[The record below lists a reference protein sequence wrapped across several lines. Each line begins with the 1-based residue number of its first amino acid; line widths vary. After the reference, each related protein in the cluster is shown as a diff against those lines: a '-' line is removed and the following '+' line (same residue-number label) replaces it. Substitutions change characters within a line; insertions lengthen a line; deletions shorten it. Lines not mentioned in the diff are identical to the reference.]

1 MKLMNRK
8 TYALLLLAGALT
20 LTGCS
25 SPEQKVESF
34 NKRGQALMEKGDLVK
49 AKLEFQNALQ
59 INPSAVP
66 ALNGLAL
73 VAERT
78 QDWQTAYLMWL
89 KIAELDPNHVGA
101 QVHLGKLQL
110 ASGQLDMALETSD
123 KALKLKADSAD
134 VLGFRAAVMLKL
146 NDAPGS
152 IKLANQALAKD
163 PHHVDSL
170 IVLASE
176 RLQASDA
183 DGSVAYL
190 DKALAKNERNV
201 SLQILKVQALEKLGR
216 PEKAEQV
223 LQKLTSMFPENA
235 DYRYLLASFYAKH
248 KQVDKAEAEYRA
260 VVNSQP
266 KAIQPVLELVR
277 FLDGT
282 RGPDAAA
289 VELEKFAAA
298 DPSAHDLK
306 LNLAQL
312 RIRQKKDSAAIALW
326 KEVIADA
333 GQKAAGVRARGAL
346 ASYYL
351 ARNDKASAKPLI
363 EEMLKQ
369 DGRDEQALLLR
380 AGIAVNERRLDD
392 AVNDLRTILRDTP
405 DSPRAHLLLGRTHEM
420 QGLRDL
426 ANQHYSN
433 AAQIGRFAPAFAVPY
448 AEYLMKTGRARGV
461 EGVLRETLKTSPGNL
476 PALRLLAQSY
486 LQTGNIAGAQAVAD
500 EVAKTATG
508 AAAANQIQG
517 AVQAAKRDYIGSI
530 ESFKRAYELAPGDTQ
545 AMVSLVR
552 SYALANKSKEALSFL
567 RAVLD
572 ASPRNEAARILQG
585 QILGFTGNAAGARDA
600 LQAAIEQNPTNA
612 VAYQSLLSVHL
623 AAKNVDEASRVV
635 ESGLKAIPTDFGLRM
650 SRASILELQGKP
662 EEAIAVYEALLAERP
677 NAIVVANNLASLLAD
692 NRKDPASIKRAYELA
707 QRFRNT
713 DIPQV
718 KDTVG
723 WTAHLAGRTKEASE
737 FLKSA
742 STQAPDLA
750 VAHYHYGMNQLA
762 LSNTKDAKVAL
773 QRSVE
778 LSKTSPFPQV
788 EDARRALQGL

>member
-8 TYALLLLAGALT
+8 IYALLVLAGALT
-20 LTGCS
+20 LAGCS

-34 NKRGQALMEKGDLVK
+34 NKRGHALLEKGDLVK
-49 AKLEFQNALQ
+49 ARLEFQNALQ
-59 INPSAVP
+59 INPSTVP

-73 VAERT
+73 VAERS
-78 QDWQTAYLMWL
+78 QDWQAAYVMWL
-89 KIAELDPNHVGA
+89 KVAELDPNHVDA

-110 ASGQLDMALETSD
+110 ASGQLDLALATSD
-123 KALKLKADSAD
+123 KTLKLKPDSAD
-134 VLGFRAAVMLKL
+134 VLGLRAAVMLKL
-146 NDAPGS
+146 NDAPAGV
-152 IKLANQALAKD
+152 KLANQALAID
-163 PHHVDSL
+163 PRHVDSL
-170 IVLASE
+170 VVLASE
-176 RLQASDA
+176 RLQAGDA
-183 DGSVAYL
+183 DGAVAYM
-190 DKALAKNERNV
+190 DKALAGNERNV
-201 SLQILKVQALEKLGR
+201 SLQILKVQALEKLNR
-216 PEKAEQV
+216 ADQAEVV
-223 LQKLTSMFPENA
+223 LQKLVSLFPENP
-235 DYRYLLASFYAKH
+235 DYRYLLASFYMKQ

-266 KAIQPVLELVR
+266 KAVQPVLTLVR
-277 FLDGT
+277 FLDGSK
-282 RGPDAAA
+282 GHDAAA

-298 DPSAHDLK
+298 NPGAHDLK
-306 LNLAQL
+306 LSLAEIRL
-312 RIRQKKDSAAIALW
+312 RQKNDPAAIALW

-333 GQKAAGVRARGAL
+333 GDKPAGIRARGAL

-351 ARNDKASAKPLI
+351 ARNDKPTAKPLI

-369 DGRDEQALLLR
+369 DARDEQALLLR
-380 AGIAVNERRLDD
+380 AGMAVNEQRLDD

-405 DSPRAHLLLGRTHEM
+405 ESPRAQLLLGRTHEM

-426 ANQHYSN
+426 ASQHYSN
-433 AAQIGRFAPAFAVPY
+433 AAQMGRFAPAFAMPY
-448 AEYLMKTGRARGV
+448 AEYLMKTGRARAV

-500 EVAKTATG
+500 EVAKTSAG
-508 AAAANQIQG
+508 AAAANQIHG
-517 AVQAAKRDYIGSI
+517 AVQAAKRDYTGSI
-530 ESFKRAYELAPGDTQ
+530 ESFKRAYELAPTDTN
-545 AMVSLVR
+545 AMVNLVR
-552 SYALANKSKEALSFL
+552 SYVLANKAKEALNFL

-572 ASPRNEAARILQG
+572 ASPRNETARILQG
-585 QILGFTGNAAGARDA
+585 QLFAFTGNAAGAREA
-600 LQAAIEQNPTNA
+600 LQTAIEQNPGNA
-612 VAYQSLLSVHL
+612 VAYQSLVNVQL
-623 AAKNVDEASRVV
+623 AARNLDEAAKVV
-635 ESGLKAIPTDFGLRM
+635 DRGLKAIPTDFGLKM

-662 EEAIAVYEALLAERP
+662 DEAIAVYEALLVERP
-677 NAIVVANNLASLLAD
+677 NAVVVANNLASMLAD

-707 QRFRNT
+707 QRFRSS

-723 WTAHLAGRTKEASE
+723 WTAHLAGKTREASE

>member
-8 TYALLLLAGALT
+8 IYALLALVGALT
-20 LTGCS
+20 LAGCS

-34 NKRGQALMEKGDLVK
+34 NKRGQALLEKGDLVK
-49 AKLEFQNALQ
+49 ARLEFQNALQ

-73 VAERT
+73 VAERS
-78 QDWQTAYLMWL
+78 QDWQAAYVMWL
-89 KIAELDPNHVGA
+89 KVAELDPNHVDA

-110 ASGQLDMALETSD
+110 ASGQLDLALATSD
-123 KALKLKADSAD
+123 KTLKLKPDSAD
-134 VLGFRAAVMLKL
+134 VLGLRAAVMLKL
-146 NDAPGS
+146 NDAPAS
-152 IKLANQALAKD
+152 INLANQALAKD
-163 PHHVDSL
+163 PRHLDSL
-170 IVLASE
+170 VVLASE
-176 RLQASDA
+176 RLQAG
-183 DGSVAYL
+183 DGDGAVGYL
-190 DKALAKNERNV
+190 DKALAANERNV
-201 SLQILKVQALEKLGR
+201 SLYILKVQALEKIGR
-216 PEKAEQV
+216 VDKADQV
-223 LQKLTSMFPENA
+223 LQKLVSLFPENP
-235 DYRYLLASFYAKH
+235 DYRYLLASFYVKH
-248 KQVDKAEAEYRA
+248 RQLDKAEAEYRA
-260 VVNSQP
+260 MVNSQP
-266 KAIQPVLELVR
+266 KAVQPVLTLVR
-277 FLDGT
+277 FLDVTKGH
-282 RGPDAAA
+282 DAAA
-289 VELEKFAAA
+289 VELEKFATAN
-298 DPSAHDLK
+298 PGAHDLK
-306 LNLAQL
+306 LNLAEIRL
-312 RIRQKKDSAAIALW
+312 RQKNEPAAIALW

-333 GQKAAGVRARGAL
+333 GDKPSGVRARGAL

-351 ARNDKASAKPLI
+351 ARNDKPTAKPLI

-369 DGRDEQALLLR
+369 DARDEQALLLR
-380 AGIAVNERRLDD
+380 AGIAVNEQRLDD

-405 DSPRAHLLLGRTHEM
+405 ESPRAQLLLGRTHEM

-426 ANQHYSN
+426 ASQHYAN
-433 AAQIGRFAPAFAVPY
+433 AAQTGKFAPAFAIPY
-448 AEYLMKTGRARGV
+448 ADYLMRTGRARAV
-461 EGVLRETLKTSPGNL
+461 EGVLRETLKTSPGNV

-508 AAAANQIQG
+508 AAAANQIHG
-517 AVQAAKRDYIGSI
+517 AVQAAKRDYVGSI
-530 ESFKRAYELAPGDTQ
+530 ESFKRAYELAPTDTN
-545 AMVSLVR
+545 AMVNLVR
-552 SYALANKSKEALSFL
+552 SYVLANKSKEALSFL

-585 QILGFTGNAAGARDA
+585 QLLGYTGNAAGARES
-600 LQAAIEQNPTNA
+600 LQTAIDQNPSNA

-635 ESGLKAIPTDFGLRM
+635 ERGLKAIPTDFGLKL
-650 SRASILELQGKP
+650 SRASILERQGKP
-662 EEAIAVYEALLAERP
+662 EDAIAVYEALLAERP

-762 LSNTKDAKVAL
+762 LSNTKDAKIAL
-773 QRSVE
+773 QRSIE

>member
-8 TYALLLLAGALT
+8 IYALLALVGALT
-20 LTGCS
+20 LAGCS

-34 NKRGQALMEKGDLVK
+34 NKRGQALLEKGDLVK
-49 AKLEFQNALQ
+49 ARLEFQNALQ

-73 VAERT
+73 VAERS
-78 QDWQTAYLMWL
+78 QDWQAAYVMWL
-89 KIAELDPNHVGA
+89 KVAELDPNHVDA

-110 ASGQLDMALETSD
+110 ASGQLDLALATSD
-123 KALKLKADSAD
+123 KTLKLKPDSAD
-134 VLGFRAAVMLKL
+134 VLGLRAAVMLKL
-146 NDAPGS
+146 NDAPAS
-152 IKLANQALAKD
+152 INLANQALAKD
-163 PHHVDSL
+163 PRHLDSL
-170 IVLASE
+170 VVLASE
-176 RLQASDA
+176 RLQAG
-183 DGSVAYL
+183 DGDGAVGYL
-190 DKALAKNERNV
+190 DKALAANERNV
-201 SLQILKVQALEKLGR
+201 SLYILKVQALEKIGR
-216 PEKAEQV
+216 VDKADQV
-223 LQKLTSMFPENA
+223 LQKLVSLFPENP
-235 DYRYLLASFYAKH
+235 DYRYMLASFYVKH
-248 KQVDKAEAEYRA
+248 RQLDKAEAEYRA
-260 VVNSQP
+260 MVNSQP
-266 KAIQPVLELVR
+266 KAVQPVLTLVR
-277 FLDGT
+277 FLDATKGH
-282 RGPDAAA
+282 DAAA
-289 VELEKFAAA
+289 VELEKFATAN
-298 DPSAHDLK
+298 PGAHDLK
-306 LNLAQL
+306 LNLAEIRL
-312 RIRQKKDSAAIALW
+312 RQKNEPAAIALW

-333 GQKAAGVRARGAL
+333 GDKPSGVRARGAL

-351 ARNDKASAKPLI
+351 ARNDKPTAKPLI

-369 DGRDEQALLLR
+369 DARDEQALLLR
-380 AGIAVNERRLDD
+380 AGIAVNEQRLDD

-405 DSPRAHLLLGRTHEM
+405 ESPRAQLLLGRTHEM

-426 ANQHYSN
+426 ASQHYAN
-433 AAQIGRFAPAFAVPY
+433 AAQTGKFAPAFAIPY
-448 AEYLMKTGRARGV
+448 ADYLMRTGRARAV
-461 EGVLRETLKTSPGNL
+461 EGVLRETLKTSPGNV

-508 AAAANQIQG
+508 AAAANQIHG
-517 AVQAAKRDYIGSI
+517 AVQAAKRDYVGSI
-530 ESFKRAYELAPGDTQ
+530 ESFKRAYELAPTDTN
-545 AMVSLVR
+545 AMVNLVR
-552 SYALANKSKEALSFL
+552 SYVLANKSKEALSFL

-585 QILGFTGNAAGARDA
+585 QLLGYTGNAAGARES
-600 LQAAIEQNPTNA
+600 LQTAIDQNPSNA

-635 ESGLKAIPTDFGLRM
+635 ERGLKAIPTDFGLKL

-662 EEAIAVYEALLAERP
+662 EDAIAVYEALLAERP

>member
-8 TYALLLLAGALT
+8 IYALLALVGALT
-20 LTGCS
+20 LAGCS

-34 NKRGQALMEKGDLVK
+34 NKRGQALLEKGDLVK
-49 AKLEFQNALQ
+49 ARLEFQNALQ

-73 VAERT
+73 VAERS
-78 QDWQTAYLMWL
+78 QDWQAAYVMWL
-89 KIAELDPNHVGA
+89 KVAELDPNHVDA

-110 ASGQLDMALETSD
+110 ASGQLDLALATSD
-123 KALKLKADSAD
+123 KTLKLKPDSAD
-134 VLGFRAAVMLKL
+134 VLGLRAAVMLKL
-146 NDAPGS
+146 NDAPAS
-152 IKLANQALAKD
+152 INLANQALAKD
-163 PHHVDSL
+163 PRHLDSL
-170 IVLASE
+170 VVLASE
-176 RLQASDA
+176 RLQAG
-183 DGSVAYL
+183 DGDGAVGYL
-190 DKALAKNERNV
+190 DKALAANERNV
-201 SLQILKVQALEKLGR
+201 SLYILKVQALEKIGR
-216 PEKAEQV
+216 VDKADQV
-223 LQKLTSMFPENA
+223 LQKLVSLFPENP
-235 DYRYLLASFYAKH
+235 DYRYLLASFYVKH
-248 KQVDKAEAEYRA
+248 RQLDKAEAEYRA
-260 VVNSQP
+260 MVNSQS
-266 KAIQPVLELVR
+266 KAVQPVLTLVR
-277 FLDGT
+277 FLDVTKGH
-282 RGPDAAA
+282 DAAA
-289 VELEKFAAA
+289 VELEKFATAN
-298 DPSAHDLK
+298 PGAHDLK
-306 LNLAQL
+306 LNLAEIRL
-312 RIRQKKDSAAIALW
+312 RQKNEPAAIALW

-333 GQKAAGVRARGAL
+333 GDKPSGVRARGAL

-351 ARNDKASAKPLI
+351 ARNDKPTAKPLI

-369 DGRDEQALLLR
+369 DARDEQALLLR
-380 AGIAVNERRLDD
+380 AGIAVNEQRLDD

-405 DSPRAHLLLGRTHEM
+405 ESPRAQLLLGRTHEM

-426 ANQHYSN
+426 ASQHYAN
-433 AAQIGRFAPAFAVPY
+433 AAQTGKFAPAFAIPY
-448 AEYLMKTGRARGV
+448 ADYLMRTGRARAV
-461 EGVLRETLKTSPGNL
+461 EGVLRETLKTSPGNV

-508 AAAANQIQG
+508 AAAANQIHG
-517 AVQAAKRDYIGSI
+517 AVQAAKRDYVGSI
-530 ESFKRAYELAPGDTQ
+530 ESFKRAYELAPTDTN
-545 AMVSLVR
+545 AMVNLVR
-552 SYALANKSKEALSFL
+552 SYVLANKSKEALSFL

-585 QILGFTGNAAGARDA
+585 QLLGYTGNAAGARES
-600 LQAAIEQNPTNA
+600 LQTAIDQNPSNA

-635 ESGLKAIPTDFGLRM
+635 ERGLKAIPTDFGLKM
-650 SRASILELQGKP
+650 SRASILERQGKP
-662 EEAIAVYEALLAERP
+662 EDAIAVYEALLAERP

-762 LSNTKDAKVAL
+762 LSNTKDAKIAL
-773 QRSVE
+773 QRSIE

>member
-1 MKLMNRK
+1 
-8 TYALLLLAGALT
+8 LL
-20 LTGCS
+20 
-25 SPEQKVESF
+25 
-34 NKRGQALMEKGDLVK
+34 EKGDLVK
-49 AKLEFQNALQ
+49 ARLEFQNALQ

-73 VAERT
+73 VAERS
-78 QDWQTAYLMWL
+78 QDWQAAYVMWL
-89 KIAELDPNHVGA
+89 KVAELDPNHVDA

-110 ASGQLDMALETSD
+110 ASGQLDLALATSD
-123 KALKLKADSAD
+123 KTLKLKPDSAD
-134 VLGFRAAVMLKL
+134 VLGLRAAVMLKL
-146 NDAPGS
+146 NDAPAS
-152 IKLANQALAKD
+152 INLANQALAKD
-163 PHHVDSL
+163 PRHLDSL
-170 IVLASE
+170 VVLASE
-176 RLQASDA
+176 RLQAG
-183 DGSVAYL
+183 DGDGAVGYL
-190 DKALAKNERNV
+190 DKALAANERNV
-201 SLQILKVQALEKLGR
+201 SLYILKVQALEKIGR
-216 PEKAEQV
+216 VDKADQV
-223 LQKLTSMFPENA
+223 LQKLVSLFPENP
-235 DYRYLLASFYAKH
+235 DYRYLLASFYVKH
-248 KQVDKAEAEYRA
+248 RQLDKAEAEYRA
-260 VVNSQP
+260 MVNSQS
-266 KAIQPVLELVR
+266 KAVQPVLTLVR
-277 FLDGT
+277 FLDVTKGH
-282 RGPDAAA
+282 DAAA
-289 VELEKFAAA
+289 VELEKFATAN
-298 DPSAHDLK
+298 PGAHDLK
-306 LNLAQL
+306 LNLAEIRL
-312 RIRQKKDSAAIALW
+312 RQKNEPAAIALW

-333 GQKAAGVRARGAL
+333 GDKPSGVRARGAL

-351 ARNDKASAKPLI
+351 ARNDKPTAKPLI

-369 DGRDEQALLLR
+369 DARDEQALLLR
-380 AGIAVNERRLDD
+380 AGIAVNEQRLDD

-405 DSPRAHLLLGRTHEM
+405 ESPRAQLLLGRTHEM

-426 ANQHYSN
+426 ASQHYAN
-433 AAQIGRFAPAFAVPY
+433 AAQTGKFAPAFAIPY
-448 AEYLMKTGRARGV
+448 ADYLMRTGRARAV
-461 EGVLRETLKTSPGNL
+461 EGVLRETLKTSPGNV

-508 AAAANQIQG
+508 AAAANQIHG
-517 AVQAAKRDYIGSI
+517 AVQAAKRDYVGSI
-530 ESFKRAYELAPGDTQ
+530 ESFKRAYELAPTDTN
-545 AMVSLVR
+545 AMVNLVR
-552 SYALANKSKEALSFL
+552 SYVLANKSKEALSFL

-585 QILGFTGNAAGARDA
+585 QLLGYTGNAAGARES
-600 LQAAIEQNPTNA
+600 LQTAIDQNPSNA

-635 ESGLKAIPTDFGLRM
+635 ERGLKAIPTDFGLKM
-650 SRASILELQGKP
+650 SRASILERQGKP
-662 EEAIAVYEALLAERP
+662 EDAIAVYEALLAERP

-762 LSNTKDAKVAL
+762 LSNTKDAKIAL
-773 QRSVE
+773 QRSIE

>member
-8 TYALLLLAGALT
+8 IYALLALVGALT
-20 LTGCS
+20 LAGCS

-34 NKRGQALMEKGDLVK
+34 NKRGQALLEKGDLVK
-49 AKLEFQNALQ
+49 ARLEFQNALQ

-73 VAERT
+73 VAERS
-78 QDWQTAYLMWL
+78 QDWQAAYVMWL
-89 KIAELDPNHVGA
+89 KVAELDPNHVDA

-110 ASGQLDMALETSD
+110 ASGQLDLALATSD
-123 KALKLKADSAD
+123 KTLKLKPDSAD
-134 VLGFRAAVMLKL
+134 VLGLRAAVMLKL
-146 NDAPGS
+146 NDAPAS
-152 IKLANQALAKD
+152 INLANQALAKD
-163 PHHVDSL
+163 PRHLDSL
-170 IVLASE
+170 VVLASE
-176 RLQASDA
+176 RLQAG
-183 DGSVAYL
+183 DGDGAVGYL
-190 DKALAKNERNV
+190 DKALAANERNV
-201 SLQILKVQALEKLGR
+201 SLYILKVQALEKIGR
-216 PEKAEQV
+216 VDKADQV
-223 LQKLTSMFPENA
+223 LQKLVSLFPENP
-235 DYRYLLASFYAKH
+235 DYRYLLASFYVKH
-248 KQVDKAEAEYRA
+248 RQLDKAEAEYRA
-260 VVNSQP
+260 MVNSQS
-266 KAIQPVLELVR
+266 KAVQPVLTLVR
-277 FLDGT
+277 FLDVTKGH
-282 RGPDAAA
+282 DAAA
-289 VELEKFAAA
+289 VELEKFATAN
-298 DPSAHDLK
+298 PGAHDLK
-306 LNLAQL
+306 LNLAEIRL
-312 RIRQKKDSAAIALW
+312 RQKNEPAAIALW

-333 GQKAAGVRARGAL
+333 GDKPSGVRARGAL

-351 ARNDKASAKPLI
+351 ARNDKPTAKPLI

-369 DGRDEQALLLR
+369 DARDEQALLLR
-380 AGIAVNERRLDD
+380 AGIAVNEQRLDD

-405 DSPRAHLLLGRTHEM
+405 ESPRAQLLLGRTHEM

-426 ANQHYSN
+426 ASQHYAN
-433 AAQIGRFAPAFAVPY
+433 AAQTGKFAPAFAIPY
-448 AEYLMKTGRARGV
+448 ADYLMRTGRARAV
-461 EGVLRETLKTSPGNL
+461 EGVLRETLKTSPGNV

-508 AAAANQIQG
+508 AAAANQIHG
-517 AVQAAKRDYIGSI
+517 AVQAAKRDYVGSI
-530 ESFKRAYELAPGDTQ
+530 ESFKRAYELAPTDTN
-545 AMVSLVR
+545 AMVNLVR
-552 SYALANKSKEALSFL
+552 SYVLANKSKEALSFL

-585 QILGFTGNAAGARDA
+585 QLLGYTGNAAGARES
-600 LQAAIEQNPTNA
+600 LQTAIDQNPSNA

-635 ESGLKAIPTDFGLRM
+635 ERGLKAIPTDFGLKL

-662 EEAIAVYEALLAERP
+662 EDAIAVYEALLAERP

-762 LSNTKDAKVAL
+762 LSNTKDAKIAL
-773 QRSVE
+773 QRSIE

>member
-8 TYALLLLAGALT
+8 IYALLALVGALT
-20 LTGCS
+20 LAGCS

-34 NKRGQALMEKGDLVK
+34 NKRGQALLEKGDLVK
-49 AKLEFQNALQ
+49 ARLEFQNALQ

-73 VAERT
+73 VAERS
-78 QDWQTAYLMWL
+78 QDWQAAYVMWL
-89 KIAELDPNHVGA
+89 KVAELDPNHVDA

-110 ASGQLDMALETSD
+110 ASGQLDLALATSD
-123 KALKLKADSAD
+123 KTLKLKPDSAD
-134 VLGFRAAVMLKL
+134 VLGLRAAVMLKL
-146 NDAPGS
+146 NDAPAS
-152 IKLANQALAKD
+152 INLANQALAKD
-163 PHHVDSL
+163 PRHLDSL
-170 IVLASE
+170 VVLASE
-176 RLQASDA
+176 RLQAG
-183 DGSVAYL
+183 DGDGAVGYL
-190 DKALAKNERNV
+190 DKALAANERNV
-201 SLQILKVQALEKLGR
+201 SLYILKVQALEKIGR
-216 PEKAEQV
+216 VDKADQV
-223 LQKLTSMFPENA
+223 LQKLVSLFPENP
-235 DYRYLLASFYAKH
+235 DYRYMLASFYVKH
-248 KQVDKAEAEYRA
+248 RQLDKAEAEYRA
-260 VVNSQP
+260 MVNSQS
-266 KAIQPVLELVR
+266 KAVQPVLTLVR
-277 FLDGT
+277 FLDVTKGH
-282 RGPDAAA
+282 DAAA
-289 VELEKFAAA
+289 VELEKFATAN
-298 DPSAHDLK
+298 PGAHDLK
-306 LNLAQL
+306 LNLAEIRL
-312 RIRQKKDSAAIALW
+312 RQKNEPAAIALW

-333 GQKAAGVRARGAL
+333 GDKPSGVRARGAL

-351 ARNDKASAKPLI
+351 ARNDKPTAKPLI

-369 DGRDEQALLLR
+369 DARDEQALLLR
-380 AGIAVNERRLDD
+380 AGIAVNEQRLDD

-405 DSPRAHLLLGRTHEM
+405 ESPRAQLLLGRTHEM

-426 ANQHYSN
+426 ASQHYAN
-433 AAQIGRFAPAFAVPY
+433 AAQTGKFAPAFAIPY
-448 AEYLMKTGRARGV
+448 ADYLMRTGRARAV
-461 EGVLRETLKTSPGNL
+461 EGVLRETLKTSPGNV

-508 AAAANQIQG
+508 AAAANQIHG
-517 AVQAAKRDYIGSI
+517 AVQAAKRDYVGSI
-530 ESFKRAYELAPGDTQ
+530 ESFKRAYELAPTDTN
-545 AMVSLVR
+545 AMVNLVR
-552 SYALANKSKEALSFL
+552 SYVLANKSKEALSFL

-585 QILGFTGNAAGARDA
+585 QLLGYTGNAAGARES
-600 LQAAIEQNPTNA
+600 LQTAIDQNPSNA

-635 ESGLKAIPTDFGLRM
+635 ERGLKAIPTDFGLKL
-650 SRASILELQGKP
+650 SRASILERQGKP
-662 EEAIAVYEALLAERP
+662 EDAIAVYEALLAERP

-742 STQAPDLA
+742 STQAPNLA

-762 LSNTKDAKVAL
+762 LSNTKDAKIAL
-773 QRSVE
+773 QRSIE